1 MASRDKQS
9 REGTTFNYRSAT
21 FCELVLH
28 HSPFT
33 LTLSSSFGHPTPFFF
48 PPSRVIVLSK
58 EDSITKI
65 LLCNIYAVWWSRG
78 LHLPSPLGDFC
89 YLLLSYT
96 LVVFCLILLFL
107 TIFSIPNS
115 ISLFPIVWTNDS
127 NALTKEIASKGNFNF
142 YQPRYFNSPEL
153 EWFLSSLVWVLISLA
168 ANLVGHSFSLM
179 LKMHAF
185 MGIFRKKSI
194 WSNHRGLLHRES
206 VIRCAI
212 FAKQHC
218 MGLSSPLG
226 QGLASSMIQYWGLA
240 CIVVSQGS
248 FWILTHIGPRGK
260 YCRFSTSTTLSLR
273 MMIREVFM
281 SWKLTSINSF
291 IPRIWEN
298 CDICRALRWHDPKMV
313 LAYLKESMYWI
324 FLRRLVCWRLDLLR
338 QGGVYSSIFHIG
350 RLFLELWS

>member
-28 HSPFT
+28 HSPLLSPHLLVT
-33 LTLSSSFGHPTPFFF
+33 LLPFFF
-48 PPSRVIVLSK
+48 PPSRVIVISK

-168 ANLVGHSFSLM
+168 ANLGWPFFQFDVKNACLHGDLQEEVYMEQPSGFVAQGERNQVCHLRKAALYGLKQSPRARFGKFNDTVLRFGMHRSQSGIILNSHS
-179 LKMHAF
+179 
-185 MGIFRKKSI
+185 
-194 WSNHRGLLHRES
+194 HRTE
-206 VIRCAI
+206 
-212 FAKQHC
+212 
-218 MGLSSPLG
+218 
-226 QGLASSMIQYWGLA
+226 
-240 CIVVSQGS
+240 
-248 FWILTHIGPRGK
+248 GK
-260 YCRFSTSTTLSLR
+260 
-273 MMIREVFM
+273 
-281 SWKLTSINSF
+281 
-291 IPRIWEN
+291 
-298 CDICRALRWHDPKMV
+298 V
-313 LAYLKESMYWI
+313 L
-324 FLRRLVCWRLDLLR
+324 
-338 QGGVYSSIFHIG
+338 SIFYVDNIIITDDDQRG
-350 RLFLELWS
+350 IYELKTYLHQQLHTKDLGKLWYF